1 MHVIVACLNPHH
13 IFISALTLSG
23 AWWRKICYTE
33 ARNSA
38 VFVRLA
44 RSALRRTTM
53 VERICPAC
61 QQPNPIDDRFCG
73 KCGGPLERQL
83 PMRIAD
89 TRLTLAGRNLPIT
102 WQQLGK
108 TVALS
113 AAALAADVGMAWL
126 RRRLEAGPT
135 TTSTALART
144 RPATPTAAAPGQ
156 VAGSIVT
163 IVSQRV

>member
-1 MHVIVACLNPHH
+1 MLEV
-13 IFISALTLSG
+13 
-23 AWWRKICYTE
+23 
-33 ARNSA
+33 
-38 VFVRLA
+38 LA

-61 QQPNPIDDRFCG
+61 QQANPIDDRFCG

-83 PMRIAD
+83 PVRLAD
-89 TRLTLAGRNLPIT
+89 TRLTIAGRNLPIT

-126 RRRLEAGPT
+126 RRRFEGGPSAAPT
-135 TTSTALART
+135 TLARSI
-144 RPATPTAAAPGQ
+144 PATPPAAAPGQ
-156 VAGSIVT
+156 AAGSIVT
-163 IVSQRV
+163 IISQRVIEIWDSGDGKRQISERHFWRRMEE